1 MSGGK
6 INCTS
11 GKMSALVFLTIEANI
26 LVTYYVIASVEQFPF
41 TTFVCLLVL
50 TGSGGW
56 GGGCVLEAE
65 QPLTF

>member
-11 GKMSALVFLTIEANI
+11 GKMSALVFLTIKANI

-41 TTFVCLLVL
+41 TTFVVYWC
-50 TGSGGW
+50 
-56 GGGCVLEAE
+56 
-65 QPLTF
+65 